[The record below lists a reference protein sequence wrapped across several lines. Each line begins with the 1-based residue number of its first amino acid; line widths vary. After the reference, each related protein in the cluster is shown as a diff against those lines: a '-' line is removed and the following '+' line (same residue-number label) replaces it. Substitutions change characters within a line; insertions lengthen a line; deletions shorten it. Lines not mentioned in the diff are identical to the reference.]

1 MHPDDLHQLI
11 IESTSQGVWFIDPEG
26 HTVFSNRALC
36 DMLGYTAEEMQGR
49 PIFDFM
55 SAERRSY
62 AQSNLE
68 RRGDGLADEHDF
80 VLQHRDGHDVRTH
93 MSTAPLNRDGVM
105 IGAVAFIT
113 NLRDLEQAQTVARE
127 SLHTFERLAHSICD
141 GLWRVQV
148 DASGAETPV
157 YVSPGFERIWG
168 SSAQGLMADP
178 ALILSVIFAEDRPK
192 FEEARQSALRGQ
204 SATVVYRITQADE
217 TVRWIE
223 DTMSL
228 DMTMADG
235 TKFVDGVARDITER
249 LAWERRLQDAQRHES
264 LALMAAGV
272 AHDFNNLLVSMLG
285 QASYIRTGLP
295 MPEPELAEEL
305 SHIEEA
311 AKKAATLCQQLQAY
325 AGADQLKRRSLD
337 LSGLVEASHSL
348 LLATVGHQVQVE
360 LQTQRGL
367 PAVFADP
374 NQLRQLLL
382 NIVSNAAEA
391 VDAAHDGR
399 LIIRTGLKVLDEGG
413 ETLEMAGEIEPGP
426 TVYVEVEDNGVGM
439 SPETRAHLFDPFYT
453 THFMGRG
460 LGMAS
465 VLGIARSHKG
475 AVAVR
480 SELGKGTCV
489 SVYLPAVDASTQDL
503 EQAAHKRRVLLVD
516 DDAMVARVATNLLRA
531 LGFEVTAASSGREA
545 LELWRR
551 SPADFDALLID
562 LVMPGMR
569 GTETLA
575 AMAAEGKAPPTLFM
589 SGYSVEDV
597 GGLPEG
603 LCLQSDF
610 LAKPFSLARSAQA
623 EA

>member
-1 MHPDDLHQLI
+1 
-11 IESTSQGVWFIDPEG
+11 
-26 HTVFSNRALC
+26 
-36 DMLGYTAEEMQGR
+36 MLGYSSEEMRGR

-55 SAERRSY
+55 SPERRSY

-68 RRGDGLADEHDF
+68 RRGNGVTEEHDF
-80 VLQHRDGHDVRTH
+80 VLQHRDGHDVPTH
-93 MSTAPLNRDGVM
+93 MSTGPLMRDGVM
-105 IGAVAFIT
+105 VGAVAFVT
-113 NLRDLEQAQTVARE
+113 DLRSRDKAQTVARE
-127 SLHTFERLAHSICD
+127 SLHTFERLATSISD
-141 GLWRVQV
+141 GLWRVEI
-148 DASGAETPV
+148 DASGVERPL

-168 SSAQGLMADP
+168 SSAKDLVADP
-178 ALILSVIFAEDRPK
+178 TLISSVICAEDRPK
-192 FEEARQSALRGQ
+192 FEQARQSALRGE
-204 SATVVYRITQADE
+204 SATVVYRIMQADG

-228 DMTMADG
+228 DMTLADD
-235 TKFVDGVARDITER
+235 TKLVDGVARDITER
-249 LAWERRLQDAQRHES
+249 IVWERRLQDAQRHES

-285 QASYIRTGLP
+285 QANYIRTGLP

-337 LSGLVEASHSL
+337 LSQLVESSHRL

-360 LQTQRGL
+360 LQTQLGL
-367 PAVFADP
+367 PAVCADP

-382 NIVSNAAEA
+382 NVVSNAAEA

-399 LIIRTGLKVLDEGG
+399 LIIRTGLKVMDEGG
-413 ETLEMAGEIEPGP
+413 ELLELAGEVEPGP
-426 TVYVEVEDNGVGM
+426 CVFVEVEDNGVGM
-439 SPETRAHLFDPFYT
+439 SPETRAHLFDPFFT

-475 AVAVR
+475 GVGVR

-503 EQAAHKRRVLLVD
+503 EQAAKKRRVLLVD

-531 LGFEVTAASSGREA
+531 LSFDVTVATSGREA
-545 LELWRR
+545 LDLWRR
-551 SPADFDALLID
+551 SPSDFDALLID
-562 LVMPGMR
+562 VVMPGMR

-603 LCLQSDF
+603 LGLQSDF
-610 LAKPFSLARSAQA
+610 LAKPFSLAQLKLKLSALIDTD
-623 EA
+623 